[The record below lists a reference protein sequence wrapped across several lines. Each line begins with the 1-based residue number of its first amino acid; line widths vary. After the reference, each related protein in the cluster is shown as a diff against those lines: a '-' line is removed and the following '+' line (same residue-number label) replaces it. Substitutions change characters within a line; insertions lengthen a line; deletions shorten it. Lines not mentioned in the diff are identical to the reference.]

1 MAETQKTIQQLDE
14 AGRAHINSMHRL
26 GRVGAV
32 LAIIIMLGIPTI
44 AGIYF
49 DAMPGFLQVIITASG
64 LLFLFVPTAL
74 SEVIAYTP
82 ILGSSIYLT
91 LITGNVMN
99 LKLPVANNALALL
112 DVESG
117 TEDADLITSIAVSVS
132 TFFTLLIIF
141 MGVLLTLPLQSVL
154 TLPAV
159 RTAAGYIIPA
169 LFGSITLGAMSS
181 SIGGGIRAPGRLK
194 GVIVPVILVVSL
206 YIVVHH
212 LLKAPQLW
220 ALYQGI
226 IILIL
231 LPVAYFGTKLLYKK
245 GQIKVLLPGE
255 EA

>member
-32 LAIIIMLGIPTI
+32 LALIIMLGIPTI

-49 DAMPGFLQVIITASG
+49 DAMPGFLQVMLTAAG
-64 LLFLFVPTAL
+64 LLSLFVPAAL

-117 TEDADLITSIAVSVS
+117 TEDADLVTSIAVSVS
-132 TFFTLLIIF
+132 TFFTLVIIF
-141 MGVLLTLPLQSVL
+141 IGVLLILPLQPVL

-159 RTAAGYIIPA
+159 RTASSYIVPA
-169 LFGSITLGAMSS
+169 LFGSLTLGALGSG
-181 SIGGGIRAPGRLK
+181 IGGGIRAPGRMK
-194 GVIVPVILVVSL
+194 GAIVPAILVIAL
-206 YIVVHH
+206 YVLIHH
-212 LLKAPQLW
+212 VFKVARLW